1 VRIAQ
6 KALDDML
13 AHARED
19 APHECC
25 GLLIGDRHSIER
37 SVRTRNL
44 EASPTRYTID
54 PEDHF
59 AAIHAA
65 RAENRRVVGA
75 YHSHPA
81 GPAFPSPSDVAEAR
95 WGADFLYV
103 IVSLAGVSGEILA
116 YRVKRGTPSPV
127 NLVAAA

>member
-1 VRIAQ
+1 MKIAQ
-6 KALDDML
+6 AVLDDML

-19 APHECC
+19 SPRECC
-25 GLLIGDRHSIER
+25 GLLIGDRHSIAR
-37 SVRTRNL
+37 SVRARNR
-44 EASPTRYTID
+44 EAAPTRYAID

-81 GPAFPSPSDVAEAR
+81 GPPSPSPSDVAEASG
-95 WGADFLYV
+95 GADFVYV
-103 IVSLAGVSGEILA
+103 IVSLASASGEILA
-116 YRVKRGTPSPV
+116 YRLKHGTPSPV
-127 NLVAAA
+127 SLVAAA